1 MSYKL
6 VRDTEIDR
14 QRERLAD
21 GVISIIESGVLMEEP
36 CDNIM
41 IYADR
46 KTAVG
51 DSVYQCFFINRI
63 GLCILLSVYIEHKIT
78 ITVLLIA
85 KISDIFIHHIGLLLA
100 ITEVTGLLNND
111 IAGRTLPATHSVQLQ
126 EI

>member
-1 MSYKL
+1 LSYKL

-111 IAGRTLPATHSVQLQ
+111 IAGRTLPV
-126 EI
+126 